1 MEPYP
6 RTTRPVGAE
15 AAAGGAPATTQ
26 AAQRLGSGITDGHQF
41 QFLPGKFLRV
51 AGRSGKGS
59 CPLFLRAEKW
69 AEMEKA
75 RKGLLPERA
84 LKNGRILGQIGEAT
98 QDPPDPAAPRCAPE
112 PELTAR
118 NA

>member
-1 MEPYP
+1 MEHYP

-26 AAQRLGSGITDGHQF
+26 AAQRLGSGVTDGPNFGQNHHRG
-41 QFLPGKFLRV
+41 FLHENRPWIFTKING
-51 AGRSGKGS
+51 GRM
-59 CPLFLRAEKW
+59 PPA
-69 AEMEKA
+69 
-75 RKGLLPERA
+75 ERA
-84 LKNGRILGQIGEAT
+84 LKSGRILGQIGGAT
-98 QDPPDPAAPRCAPE
+98 QDPPDLAAPRRAPE

>member
-41 QFLPGKFLRV
+41 QFLPGKFLLGEV
-51 AGRSGKGS
+51 EKAPAHFFCGQKSGQKWKRLGKAS
-59 CPLFLRAEKW
+59 CP
-69 AEMEKA
+69 
-75 RKGLLPERA
+75 
-84 LKNGRILGQIGEAT
+84 N
-98 QDPPDPAAPRCAPE
+98 
-112 PELTAR
+112 EL
-118 NA
+118 

>member
-26 AAQRLGSGITDGHQF
+26 AAQRLGSGVTDGHQS
-41 QFLPGKFLRV
+41 QFLPGKFLRGEV
-51 AGRSGKGS
+51 EKA
-59 CPLFLRAEKW
+59 CPLFLRAKKW

-98 QDPPDPAAPRCAPE
+98 QDPPDPAAPRRAPE

>member
-41 QFLPGKFLRV
+41 QFLPT
-51 AGRSGKGS
+51 
-59 CPLFLRAEKW
+59 FLRAKKW
-69 AEMEKA
+69 AEMERLEKA
-75 RKGLLPERA
+75 SCP
-84 LKNGRILGQIGEAT
+84 N
-98 QDPPDPAAPRCAPE
+98 
-112 PELTAR
+112 EL
-118 NA
+118 